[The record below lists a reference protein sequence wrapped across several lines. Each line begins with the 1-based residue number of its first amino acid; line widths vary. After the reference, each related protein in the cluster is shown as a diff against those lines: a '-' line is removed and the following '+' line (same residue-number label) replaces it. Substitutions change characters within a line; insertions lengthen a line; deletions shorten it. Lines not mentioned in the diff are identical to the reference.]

1 MPPGRPL
8 TGALKT
14 PRQAHHGDRVHP
26 TVGHRPPVVPH
37 RRTSADAGPGGYSA
51 HMAPKP
57 KELLEELSHPGPHEV
72 RRGNLALVGLP
83 GIIYTPSSGKNLP
96 AIAFGHG
103 WMQAPTRYVGLLRH
117 LASWGFVV
125 VAPGSEGGPLPSHRR
140 FAADLLQSLSLVRTV
155 RLGPSGIS
163 VSSSRLGLAGHST
176 GGGAALLAA
185 ASAATSASPVSA
197 VATVA
202 PSQTAPSASVAART
216 VTAPGLHLAVDGDV
230 VAPPVG
236 HALPIAKAWQGPVTV
251 RGLAKSNHLAV
262 TEGFG
267 LSQLVLSGKPHRPTQ
282 RLVNALF
289 AAHFLVHVAGESRF
303 EPLLDAD
310 VKHAKITLSQKPADV

>member
-1 MPPGRPL
+1 
-8 TGALKT
+8 
-14 PRQAHHGDRVHP
+14 
-26 TVGHRPPVVPH
+26 
-37 RRTSADAGPGGYSA
+37 
-51 HMAPKP
+51 MAPKP

-125 VAPGSEGGPLPSHRR
+125 VAPASESGPLPSHRR
-140 FAADLLQSLSLVRTV
+140 FSADMLEALSLVKTV

-176 GGGAALLAA
+176 GGGAAVLAA
-185 ASAATSASPVSA
+185 ASADTSAAPVSA
-197 VATVA
+197 VATIA
-202 PSQTAPSASVAART
+202 PAQTTPSASTAARA
-216 VTAPGLHLAVDGDV
+216 VSAPALHLAVSGDV

-236 HALPIAKAWQGPVTV
+236 HASPIANAWKGPVTL
-251 RGLAKSNHLAV
+251 RTLDKSNHLAV

-267 LSQLVLSGKPHRPTQ
+267 LSQLLLSGKPHRPTQ
-282 RLVNALF
+282 RLTGALF

-303 EPLLDAD
+303 APLLHAD
-310 VKHAKITLSQKPADV
+310 VKHAKITLSRTPADA